1 MTPQSRAER
10 SARLMYDR
18 DRASQNL
25 GMQIAQIAPGEAVLT
40 MNVTA
45 DMLNGHGICHGG
57 FIFTLADS
65 AFAFACNS
73 YNKLTVAQ
81 QNQITFVAPGQA
93 NDTLTAT
100 ATEVSRTG
108 RSGTYDVTVTDS
120 NNQTIALMRGLSR
133 TIKGQHF
140 EEDEFTGQTEPEA

>member
-1 MTPQSRAER
+1 MTPQTRATR
-10 SARLMYDR
+10 AATLMYDR
-18 DRASQNL
+18 DAASQKL
-25 GMQIAQIAPGEAVLT
+25 GMQIAHIAPGQATLT
-40 MNVTA
+40 MTVTD

-73 YNKLTVAQ
+73 YNRMTVAQ
-81 QNQITFVAPGQA
+81 QNQITFVAPGQVG
-93 NDTLTAT
+93 DTLTAT
-100 ATEVSRTG
+100 AIEVSRTG

-133 TIKGQHF
+133 SVKGQHF
-140 EEDEFTGQTEPEA
+140 EEDDQGETT